1 MRVAVATV
9 RSPFIAGGAELHA
22 AGLAAALRRAGH
34 EADVVDMPFS
44 YAPAESVE
52 RSLKVWREEDFER
65 HNGVHVD
72 RVICLKFPAYHCRH
86 PRKALWLLHQHR
98 AVFDRWDDAT
108 ATPADRRLRETVAAA
123 DTELARMKVRYANSA
138 NVAARLLRFSGVT
151 AQPLHHPPPAAEL
164 LYAGEAESFIFAP
177 SRFETLKRQA
187 LLIEAMALVRAPV
200 VALLAGAGPTE
211 DDCARLVARLGLG
224 DRVRLLGEVDED
236 VKRACYAA
244 CLGVFFGPLDEDYG
258 YVTLEA
264 MLSEKPVLT
273 CLDSGGPLEFVEHE
287 ATGLVAEPTPAAV
300 AASIDRLAGDRPAA
314 REMGRAGA
322 ASYRGRD
329 ISWENV
335 VRRLLA

>member
-9 RSPFIAGGAELHA
+9 RSPFIAGGAERHA
-22 AGLAAALRRAGH
+22 AGLVAALRRAGH
-34 EADVVDMPFS
+34 EADVVETPFS
-44 YAPAESVE
+44 HAPAERVE
-52 RSLKVWREEDFER
+52 RSLAIWREEDLER
-65 HNGVHVD
+65 LNGVHVD

-98 AVFDRWDDAT
+98 AVFDRWDDAA
-108 ATPADRRLRETVAAA
+108 ATPADRRLRALVAEA
-123 DTELARMKVRYANSA
+123 DRELARVTVRYANSA
-138 NVAARLLRFSGVT
+138 TVAARLRRFSGVE
-151 AQPLHHPPPAAEL
+151 AQPLHHPPPDAEL
-164 LYAGEAESFIFAP
+164 FYAGDAEPFIFAP
-177 SRFETLKRQA
+177 SRFEALKRQS

-200 VALLAGAGPTE
+200 AALLAGSGPMA
-211 DDCARLVARLGLG
+211 DDCARLAARLGVA

-244 CLGVFFGPLDEDYG
+244 CLGVFFGPLDEDLG

-264 MLSEKPVLT
+264 MLSEKPVVT
-273 CLDSGGPLEFVEHE
+273 CADSGGPLEFVEHE
-287 ATGLVAEPTPAAV
+287 ATGLVAEPSPEAV
-300 AASIDRLAGDRPAA
+300 AAAIDRLANDRAAA

-322 ASYRGRD
+322 AAYRARG